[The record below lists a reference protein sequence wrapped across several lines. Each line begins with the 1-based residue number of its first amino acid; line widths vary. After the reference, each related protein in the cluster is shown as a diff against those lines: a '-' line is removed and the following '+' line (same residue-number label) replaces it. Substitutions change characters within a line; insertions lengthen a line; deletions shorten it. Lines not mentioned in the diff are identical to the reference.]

1 MVTTHVC
8 HGQKPASKYIFRPSY
23 DMRYGAN
30 KTKQEPPGNH
40 FMEERLQ
47 IVKSKTNKQTNKKDT
62 AVLLINN
69 KSRHAT
75 EP

>member
-23 DMRYGAN
+23 DMRYRAN

-47 IVKSKTNKQTNKKDT
+47 IVKSKTNKQTNKQKRYGRSLDQQQIK
-62 AVLLINN
+62 ACN
-69 KSRHAT
+69 
-75 EP
+75 